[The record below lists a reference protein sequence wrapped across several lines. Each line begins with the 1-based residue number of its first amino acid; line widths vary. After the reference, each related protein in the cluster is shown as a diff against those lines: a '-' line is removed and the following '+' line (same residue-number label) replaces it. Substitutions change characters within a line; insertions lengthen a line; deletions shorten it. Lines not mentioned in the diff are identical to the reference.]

1 MSATPLLRLVL
12 QAMQKHSLEAILI
25 GNAAAAIHGA
35 PVTTLDFDFMFR
47 DTPTNM
53 RKLKAVAKE
62 LKAVILRPYYPVS
75 KLYRMVDDEQGLQVD
90 FMPVI
95 DGVKS
100 FESLRSR
107 AKTVEVENSPLLLAS
122 LSDIIKSKKSASRP
136 RDLAVME
143 VLERTLNEHENPQQE
158 AGQKKPPHTR
168 RNTGGSQS
176 RKRPTPH

>member
-12 QAMQKHSLEAILI
+12 QAMQKHGLEAILI
-25 GNAAAAIHGA
+25 GNAGAAIHGA

-62 LKAVILRPYYPVS
+62 LKAIILRPFYPVS
-75 KLYRMVDDEQGLQVD
+75 KLYRMVDDEMGLQVD

-95 DGVKS
+95 NGVRS

-107 AKTVEVENSPLLLAS
+107 CLQTAIENTPLLLAS
-122 LSDIIKSKKSASRP
+122 LQDIITSKKSASRP

-143 VLERTLNEHENPQQE
+143 TLERTLHEQAKASQE
-158 AGQKKPPHTR
+158 KKPPTHAAGNAR
-168 RNTGGSQS
+168 RTQG
-176 RKRPTPH
+176 RKRPPTH